1 MDKRLRERARR
12 QKQQEKEQ
20 RRIARAAERQ
30 KRALEGGKDNDL
42 DEMVPESESAQTVV
56 DLP

>member
-1 MDKRLRERARR
+1 MEKRHRERVRR

-20 RRIARAAERQ
+20 RRIARAAERK
-30 KRALEGGKDNDL
+30 KRALEGGKDHEL
-42 DEMVPESESAQTVV
+42 DEMVPEPQSDQVVV